1 MGERC
6 DRCDIG
12 FIHRGKVIEDNE
24 DGTIIRP
31 AQFMSHDRR
40 FRVAV
45 FNTGGVCHCC
55 ANKKST
61 DGADVILEGL
71 NSPMVVIKDLNTM
84 EIIQVS
90 QGIMDEYTHLRYA
103 DGITEG
109 ITLRAAEDIISGKV
123 NVKHVKVNS
132 TWEITDD
139 GEVKVTHPEE
149 YYANYNWDEENDACD
164 EDNNKTI
171 Y

>member
-24 DGTIIRP
+24 DGTIIQP

-55 ANKKST
+55 
-61 DGADVILEGL
+61 V
-71 NSPMVVIKDLNTM
+71 KDLNTM

-132 TWEITDD
+132 TWEIADD